1 MARRSHRLV
10 TKPAWLVVPALA
22 LLAFGACGSD
32 DPETGAAVSQTL
44 TVEAFDFYF
53 DPTALAV
60 DVGAE
65 VTIELTNSGS
75 VAHSWTSTDLDAEVE
90 ASSGETSSLTFTA
103 PAEPGSYDFFC
114 EFHPDQMQG
123 TISIGGSDEPVEDQ
137 PGEDDEDV
145 DVDVET
151 EEGSEDAGG
160 GIDDY

>member
-1 MARRSHRLV
+1 MVVTATLFLV
-10 TKPAWLVVPALA
+10 AS
-22 LLAFGACGSD
+22 ACGSEE
-32 DPETGAAVSQTL
+32 PETEATVSQTL
-44 TVEAFDFYF
+44 NVEAFDFYF
-53 DPTALAV
+53 DPTTLAV

-75 VAHSWTSTDLDAEVE
+75 VAHSWTSADLNAEVE
-90 ASSGETSSLTFTA
+90 ASSGEESFLTFTA

-123 TISIGGSDEPVEDQ
+123 TISIGGADEPLEEA
-137 PGEDDEDV
+137 PTEGDEDV